1 MNTFRGLSVE
11 DSWLRA
17 RNFLYTLGGG
27 CQDAVRS
34 CTWRHCCPYEEIFFF
49 GIGDGSTRVPRVG
62 FGCDV
67 AVGLG
72 VNWTDFLLLFFFNY
86 FISIYHSC
94 CEMTCL

>member
-1 MNTFRGLSVE
+1 MQSDLARGV
-11 DSWLRA
+11 
-17 RNFLYTLGGG
+17 T
-27 CQDAVRS
+27 AVHTKRS
-34 CTWRHCCPYEEIFFF
+34 FFF